1 MECLKSIRRHV
12 TSLEIVMFLFM
23 FALFMVVI
31 TSQELYLVK
40 ACRVNFNH
48 SDIICQNLTRANQT
62 KMEMEVEAWILQIQE
77 LPVVNGDRIQEV
89 TQANATAIEMW
100 ASQIKDIVLTDDVN
114 KTGMTNFKDGILN
127 VTTENYRR
135 IQLDIQK
142 WVAEIQGYNGLLQS
156 WPAIIF
162 TFFAGPLSEDYGRKP
177 LMVIGLLGYI
187 VLNIS
192 FFINTWFMNELGAE
206 YLLFECLQDLFGG
219 DIVFGLGIY
228 ALLVDLT
235 PAEDRTRRMSIM
247 QAFMFVGMTFGF
259 SLGKPIQ
266 TYLGWSGLYLTSMGL
281 ILINMLFIIFVVKEA
296 KREKPEKKEESGNKC
311 CQLLTKCFK
320 TFHDLFRDRPNGMRT
335 WLITFFIMLILEK
348 FFQAGTY
355 PLYVMFFRIQYG
367 VGTEILGMV
376 FGIFTITTL
385 ITQLLIIPI
394 MSKKLRDTSLIIIA
408 LITSIGGYLIFALGK
423 TVPVLIIS
431 YICFGFYASIHACSK
446 SIISKMVG
454 PREIG
459 AVFATIGISSSIASL
474 LSKPFFAFMYQATV
488 EVFPGAYL
496 MVVVAGLTL
505 VIAPITFAHFGL
517 KRLEKIEE
525 ESKGK
530 QMTTPH
536 EKSKML
542 EEMGGAESMS

>member
-1 MECLKSIRRHV
+1 
-12 TSLEIVMFLFM
+12 
-23 FALFMVVI
+23 
-31 TSQELYLVK
+31 
-40 ACRVNFNH
+40 
-48 SDIICQNLTRANQT
+48 
-62 KMEMEVEAWILQIQE
+62 
-77 LPVVNGDRIQEV
+77 
-89 TQANATAIEMW
+89 
-100 ASQIKDIVLTDDVN
+100 
-114 KTGMTNFKDGILN
+114 
-127 VTTENYRR
+127 
-135 IQLDIQK
+135 
-142 WVAEIQGYNGLLQS
+142 
-156 WPAIIF
+156 
-162 TFFAGPLSEDYGRKP
+162 
-177 LMVIGLLGYI
+177 
-187 VLNIS
+187 
-192 FFINTWFMNELGAE
+192 
-206 YLLFECLQDLFGG
+206 
-219 DIVFGLGIY
+219 
-228 ALLVDLT
+228 
-235 PAEDRTRRMSIM
+235 
-247 QAFMFVGMTFGF
+247 MFVGMTFGF

-296 KREKPEKKEESGNKC
+296 KREKAEKKEESGNKC

-320 TFHDLFRDRPNGMRT
+320 TFRDLFRDRPNGMRT

-376 FGIFTITTL
+376 FGIFTIATL

-517 KRLEKIEE
+517 KRLEKREE